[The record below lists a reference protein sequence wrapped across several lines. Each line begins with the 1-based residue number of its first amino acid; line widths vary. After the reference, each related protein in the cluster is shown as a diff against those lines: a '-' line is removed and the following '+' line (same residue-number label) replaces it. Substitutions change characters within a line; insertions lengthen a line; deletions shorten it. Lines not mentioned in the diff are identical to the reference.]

1 MTSIDWFIDARFG
14 CYGILA
20 NAAGT
25 HEALGDGQPR
35 RVFGGWCGVV
45 NPMGGVVAVT
55 RQTGNDEQ
63 MIVTEIDFQ
72 MSADA
77 RSSGY
82 FIPKCTRSDIY
93 DSRRNRRDR

>member
-1 MTSIDWFIDARFG
+1 
-14 CYGILA
+14 
-20 NAAGT
+20 
-25 HEALGDGQPR
+25 
-35 RVFGGWCGVV
+35 
-45 NPMGGVVAVT
+45 
-55 RQTGNDEQ
+55 